1 MNGVFSS
8 NEDDEREV
16 PSEICCLLEDGVK
29 CRRNAGNASY
39 SKRIQKTVISKK
51 LKFTLDTMARHNN
64 ICDFHKGKIQS
75 ARKRRR
81 NKGSASDSDESD
93 SENPEV
99 DLLALQ
105 VNTLRRYKKYYKV
118 STRPGMNK
126 AQLAD
131 AISKHFRTIPVKEK
145 EIVNYFIYMVKTN
158 SNKMDYKNGITEN

>member
-1 MNGVFSS
+1 M
-8 NEDDEREV
+8 
-16 PSEICCLLEDGVK
+16 
-29 CRRNAGNASY
+29 
-39 SKRIQKTVISKK
+39 
-51 LKFTLDTMARHNN
+51 
-64 ICDFHKGKIQS
+64 HKGRIQS

-118 STRPGMNK
+118 STRPAMNK

-145 EIVNYFIYMVKTN
+145 EIVNYFIYMVFKQGYIIFICLFPN
-158 SNKMDYKNGITEN
+158 LIFLYY